1 MSWAAGL
8 SFVHGNSFLHR
19 LNPIPK
25 IVIVLGLLV
34 LSIYVFQSI
43 AYLLIL
49 LTFTIVLVTAAHQ
62 LKRWWGTMKMAMV
75 VALVIGLLDYVFLG
89 NALFSVAMGLRFIVV
104 VSAFSVFSLTTAPED
119 VAGVMLT
126 MGFPYALT
134 VAFMMS
140 IRFLPLLAQEAQ
152 NIIDAQSA
160 RGFDM
165 STHNPIKMVKNYV
178 PILVPLIVISL
189 MKADS
194 AGQALETR
202 GFGYTKDVTS
212 YNDVKP
218 SAVDLVLVII
228 TCIITGY
235 LVYLKLIG
243 LGFGV

>member
-8 SFVHGNSFLHR
+8 SFVHGSSPLHR

-25 IVIVLGLLV
+25 MVLVLGLLV
-34 LSIYVFQSI
+34 LSIYVFQS
-43 AYLLIL
+43 AGYLLVL
-49 LTFTIVLVTAAHQ
+49 LAFTVALVVVAHQ
-62 LKRWWGTMKMAMV
+62 LKRWWGTMKMAMI
-75 VALVIGLLDYVFLG
+75 VALVIGLLDYIFIG

-104 VSAFSVFSLTTAPED
+104 VSAFSIFSLTTAPED

-126 MGFPYALT
+126 AGFPYALT

-140 IRFLPLLAQEAQ
+140 VRFLPLLAQEAQ

-165 STHNPIKMVKNYV
+165 STRNPIKMVKNYV
-178 PILVPLIVISL
+178 PILVPLMVISL

-194 AGQALETR
+194 AAQALETR

-212 YNDVKP
+212 YNDVSP
-218 SAVDLVLVII
+218 SLVDLLLVIV
-228 TCIITGY
+228 TCAITGY
-235 LVYLKLIG
+235 LVYLRLVG
-243 LGFGV
+243 LGF

>member
-25 IVIVLGLLV
+25 IVLVLGLLV

-49 LTFTIVLVTAAHQ
+49 LAFTIVLVTAAHQ

-89 NALFSVAMGLRFIVV
+89 NALFSVAMGLRFMVV

-126 MGFPYALT
+126 AGFPYALT

-165 STHNPIKMVKNYV
+165 STRNPIKMVKNYV

-212 YNDVKP
+212 YNDVRP

-235 LVYLKLIG
+235 FVYLKLIG
-243 LGFGV
+243 LGF